1 MANDIVSGQ
10 SNDLLTEKDFDD
22 IVQMTIMAMMISM
35 IVVSILPTLSFAQA
49 SESQAAAQS
58 YLGAVD
64 ARTLHANT
72 TVKFINL
79 VGDPPYNA
87 WIAADFQNIGP
98 DVAYIGINTPGPWI
112 ALAAPDPSVIG
123 SGRSGTVDLSGATKR
138 IEVIFY
144 KANPGETADID
155 VIGKY

>member
-1 MANDIVSGQ
+1 MGNDIASSQ

-22 IVQMTIMAMMISM
+22 IVQLMMMAMMISM
-35 IVVSILPTLSFAQA
+35 VMVTIIPSLTSAQFTGSQA
-49 SESQAAAQS
+49 SAQS

-64 ARTLHANT
+64 VRTLHANP

-87 WIAADFQNIGP
+87 WIAADFQNKGP
-98 DVAYIGINTPGPWI
+98 GVAYIGINTPGPWI
-112 ALAAPDPSVIG
+112 ELAAPDPSVVG
-123 SGRSGTVDLSGATKR
+123 SGGSGTVDLSGATKR

-144 KANPGETADID
+144 KTNVGVVADIE